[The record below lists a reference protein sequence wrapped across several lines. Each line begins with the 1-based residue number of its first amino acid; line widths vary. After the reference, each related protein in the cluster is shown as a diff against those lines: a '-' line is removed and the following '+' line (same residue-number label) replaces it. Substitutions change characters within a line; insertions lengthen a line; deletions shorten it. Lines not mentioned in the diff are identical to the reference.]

1 MRRTTPGGIPMT
13 DSEKALQQ
21 MFPGMSEEDLAELT
35 GVAELHTYPADAML
49 CQEGQIENT
58 FYAIVSGQVEVIKQL
73 DDETQQVINRP
84 GSGNFVGEIAL
95 VQEGPRTATVR
106 TTEPTTVLEIDHS
119 SFVDMLHRSAPMAV
133 RIMLEITPRLRDI
146 DLATIANLR
155 QKNTELMQAYEKLQ
169 EQYKE
174 LEKQR

>member
-1 MRRTTPGGIPMT
+1 LR
-13 DSEKALQQ
+13 QV
-21 MFPGMSEEDLAELT
+21 FPGLEEDDLVELASVAKLRAYPPDVVLCHEGRSEE
-35 GVAELHTYPADAML
+35 
-49 CQEGQIENT
+49 T
-58 FYAIVSGQVEVIKQL
+58 FYVIVSGQTEVSKLL
-73 DDETQQVINRP
+73 DGGTQEVLNRP
-84 GSGNFVGEIAL
+84 GPGEFVGEISL
-95 VQEGPRTATVR
+95 VQEIPRTATVR